1 VTDLDPILAVLL
13 YSSLAAGAAALGV
26 LPEAL
31 LGRLSRPAFGWAN
44 AAAAGLML
52 GVAYALLTQ
61 TNVVNV
67 FQGAAGAVLGLGLVR
82 ATHAMVSPDE
92 PDLNDLDST
101 DPSYGYQLFLLNVLH
116 GAHEGVAIGAAMSVS
131 LPFGISMA
139 LALGVHNIPEA
150 MVFTS
155 VVRSRGLGLAQ
166 ATALAVA
173 GNLNQVL
180 VSVVVF
186 AVIAAAPVLLPW
198 AIGFAMGALTYLV
211 LAELLPESYQQAGHT
226 SIAVVTLVAMG
237 VVVVLGSAP

>member
-67 FQGAAGAVLGLGLVR
+67 FHGAAGAVLGLGLVR

-92 PDLNDLDST
+92 ADLNDLDNT

-131 LPFGISMA
+131 LPFGVSMA
-139 LALGVHNIPEA
+139 LALGVHNVPEA

-155 VVRSRGLGLAQ
+155 VVRSRGIGLAQ

-186 AVIAAAPVLLPW
+186 AVIVAAPVLLPW

-211 LAELLPESYQQAGHT
+211 LVELLPESYQQAGHT

-237 VVVVLGSAP
+237 VVVALGNAP